1 MLIAQNRI
9 KLLTCLMIAGSVL
22 VIGCGL
28 QQEDRLPEQT
38 LAAEPQA
45 IQLPEVEQLKGPH
58 KGVSLSPR
66 SFQSDDFTDFFLK
79 AKQTGESV
87 MWAGDWIELKD
98 VEGNAPRITAE
109 LATVYNYIPLIEVQ
123 FFTQSSGALVRP
135 LDESTRQIYLDS
147 AVNFAQKYKP
157 QYLGLGIE
165 VNILYE
171 KSPEDFNRFVR
182 FFDDVYGAVKAVSP
196 NTKIFTVFQLERMK
210 GLQGGLFGGTND
222 TSNAQWQLLDS
233 FPKSDLVAFSTYP
246 GLIYKT
252 PSEIPVDYYA
262 EVKSHTAKAIAFTEI
277 GWHSD
282 VYPVG
287 WESSEAEQ
295 AEFVRTFFNL
305 TKELNL
311 EMAIWSF
318 MYDQKDIDMPFNSM
332 GLRYR
337 SDGTA
342 KLAWNEW
349 INAQIR

>member
-9 KLLTCLMIAGSVL
+9 QLLTCLVIAGSVL

-38 LAAEPQA
+38 LAAEQQA
-45 IQLPEVEQLKGPH
+45 TRLPKVERHKGSY

-66 SFQSDDFTDFFLK
+66 SFQSDDFTDFFQK
-79 AKQTGESV
+79 VKQTGEMV
-87 MWAGDWIELKD
+87 MWAGDWSKLSD
-98 VEGNAPRITAE
+98 VVGNAPRVTAE
-109 LATVYNYIPLIEVQ
+109 LATIYDYIPLIEVQ
-123 FFTQSSGALVRP
+123 FFTQTSDALVRP
-135 LDESTRQIYLDS
+135 LDETTRQIYRDS

-171 KSPEDFNRFVR
+171 KSPEEFNRFVQ
-182 FFDDVYGAVKAVSP
+182 FFDEVYDAVKATSP
-196 NTKIFTVFQLERMK
+196 NTKVFTVFQLERMK

-222 TSNAQWQLLDS
+222 LSNAQWQLLDN
-233 FPKSDLVAFSTYP
+233 FPKSDLMAFTTYP
-246 GLIYKT
+246 SLIYQA
-252 PSEIPVDYYA
+252 PSEIPLDYYV
-262 EVKSHTAKAIAFTEI
+262 EIKSHTAKAIAFTEI

-282 VYPVG
+282 VGPVG

-305 TKELNL
+305 TRELNM
-311 EMAIWSF
+311 EIAIWSF
-318 MYDQKDIDMPFNSM
+318 MYDQDVNMPFNSM
-332 GLRYR
+332 GLIRR

-349 INAQIR
+349 INAQPK